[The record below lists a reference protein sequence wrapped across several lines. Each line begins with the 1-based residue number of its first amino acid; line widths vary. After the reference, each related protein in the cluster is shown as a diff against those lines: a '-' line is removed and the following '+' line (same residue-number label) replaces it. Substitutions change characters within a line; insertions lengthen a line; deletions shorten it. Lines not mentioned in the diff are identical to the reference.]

1 MTRTTNAK
9 VAGFSFL
16 LYIAA
21 ALSGMIL
28 FGRASTGEGVAARLA
43 SLAQHATQARVAF
56 LLELTGCVCA
66 LVLAVTLWAITRD
79 EDPDLAMGILVCRA
93 GEGVIGVVAMENMLG
108 RIWLA
113 TATGADAP
121 DPAAAAALG
130 AVLFQLPDK
139 AIGAF
144 LFALGSTAFAYLLLR
159 GRMIPTALAWIGVV
173 ASVLLVI
180 ALPLELAGFLRGPLA
195 AAIWFPM
202 LAFEVPLGF
211 WLMIKGVAMPARRQP
226 A

>member
-180 ALPLELAGFLRGPLA
+180 ALPLELAGFLAIPRGGDLVFRCSPSRCR
-195 AAIWFPM
+195 W
-202 LAFEVPLGF
+202 GS
-211 WLMIKGVAMPARRQP
+211 G
-226 A
+226 